1 MFKLLSTIIL
11 VISVALSNGC
21 GIAAKVRARDDMEI
35 SKAAYKRCLEQNPDN
50 PSKCEALK
58 RAYEADLKAYRET
71 SKGIRPGYTISVDQ
85 D

>member
-1 MFKLLSTIIL
+1 MVKALLIIIL
-11 VISVALSNGC
+11 MVAMSFSNGC
-21 GIAAKVRARDDMEI
+21 GITAKVRARDDMEA

-50 PSKCEALK
+50 PSKCESLK

-71 SKGIRPGYTISVDQ
+71 SKGIRSGYSISVDQ

>member
-1 MFKLLSTIIL
+1 MLKMLSFIIL
-11 VISVALSNGC
+11 IISVSFSNGC
-21 GIAAKVRARDDMEI
+21 GIAAKVRARDDMEV
-35 SKAAYKRCLEQNPDN
+35 SKAAYKKCLEQHPDD
-50 PSKCEALK
+50 PSKCEALR